1 MMVNVVH
8 AVIIMLSKKII
19 EKNALILKKISKN
32 IIQKIMV
39 FLIIHAIVKFQI
51 VINVIIIAKKIR
63 QIVIYA
69 ILIISYLLLI

>member
-1 MMVNVVH
+1 MIIVKSIQMMVNVVH

-19 EKNALILKKISKN
+19 EKNALILKIILKI

-51 VINVIIIAKKIR
+51 VINVIIITKKIR
-63 QIVIYA
+63 
-69 ILIISYLLLI
+69 